1 MNIFFLLIIILF
13 SGALLSFVSNRIVPK
28 ISGIISFLIIS
39 LVSILFFSQVNIG
52 ETFQFTLGE
61 IPMQYGVTPYTY
73 IFAIIVLGLGTL
85 AAMYSIEYMKD
96 KDRLGYFYS
105 NFLLTISGMLG
116 IVFSQDFISLFIF
129 WEIMTWSSY
138 LLVIYNG
145 YNSRNVGMK
154 YMIFSAI
161 GAYAMLT
168 AIVSIKANYGTYTI
182 AEAIQNGAFNFSEHM
197 YIPIMLLVGFAV
209 KAALMPLHVWAPNAY
224 SKSPMS
230 FTSIFSGA
238 MSKMGILGIG
248 LVLAS
253 AYSYSNNDDTTN
265 YITALRY
272 TLGWLGGI
280 TAVMA
285 TIYALIQTDAKKL
298 LAYSSV
304 AQLGYII
311 VGLSTGT
318 ELGVMAA
325 LFLAVVHGIFKGALF
340 MVVGA
345 IEKQVGTTDMTKISG
360 LIRKM
365 PFTFFVALVSII
377 ALAGVPPLGG
387 FVGKW
392 MLYEALITESN
403 NYFLI
408 IVIFFSSTAA
418 FLYSYR
424 FLFGLFLGQ
433 EEKETEHVTEA
444 PITMIIPMMILA
456 ILLIVTGAFPGI
468 LFEPIS
474 HGMHNL
480 GFSDVNW
487 SMSVLV
493 NVWGEESNMTYIN
506 LSIGIVF
513 VVIFAFLTIKGYK
526 GTKNVGTKDISTG
539 GEIPTENEN
548 LTFQLDFFKPFERA
562 AAPLYKRS
570 MDKIWNDLGNAID
583 SLSDFMRKIYSGN
596 GQTYALFVVIFL
608 VILLLF
614 KDTLFAN

>member
-1 MNIFFLLIIILF
+1 MNIFFLIILIFF
-13 SGALLSFVSNRIVPK
+13 SGAILSFIINKIAPK
-28 ISGIISFLIIS
+28 FSGITTFITIAVVVF
-39 LVSILFFSQVNIG
+39 LFFTQIEINSITQFSLGGIQMQFGVNN
-52 ETFQFTLGE
+52 
-61 IPMQYGVTPYTY
+61 YTY
-73 IFAIIVLGLGTL
+73 IFAILVLGLSLL
-85 AAMYSIEYMKD
+85 ASLYSIKYMQNN
-96 KDRLGYFYS
+96 DRLGYFYS
-105 NFLLTISGMLG
+105 NFILTVTGMLG
-116 IVFSQDFISLFIF
+116 IIFSRDFISFFIF

-138 LLVIYNG
+138 LIVLYNG
-145 YNSRNVGMK
+145 KHSSKSGMK

-168 AIVSIKANYGTYTI
+168 AIVSIKGSYGTFI
-182 AEAIQNGAFNFSEHM
+182 ISDAIQQGAFNFSENI
-197 YIPIMLLVGFAV
+197 YIPIMLLIGFAV

-238 MSKMGILGIG
+238 MSKMGILGMG

-253 AYSYSNNDDTTN
+253 VYSQTTN
-265 YITALRY
+265 DNTFSVLVLKQV
-272 TLGWLGGI
+272 LGWLGGI

-318 ELGVMAA
+318 KLGVMAA
-325 LFLAVVHGIFKGALF
+325 LFLAVIHAVFKGALF
-340 MVVGA
+340 MVAGA
-345 IEKQVGTTDMTKISG
+345 VEKQVGTTDMTKISG

-365 PFTFFVALVSII
+365 PFTFFTALVSII
-377 ALAGVPPLGG
+377 ALAGIPPLGG

-403 NYFLI
+403 NYFLV

-433 EEKETEHVTEA
+433 EEKETEHVKEA
-444 PITMIIPMMILA
+444 PVTMIIPMVILA
-456 ILLIVTGAFPGI
+456 LILIVTGAYPGI
-468 LFEPIS
+468 LFEPIA
-474 HGMHNL
+474 HGMHYL

-487 SMSVLV
+487 DMSVLV
-493 NVWGEESNMTYIN
+493 NVWGEESNMAYIN
-506 LSIGIVF
+506 LSIGVVF
-513 VVIFAFLTIKGYK
+513 VVVFLFLTIKGYK
-526 GTKNVGTKDISTG
+526 GTKNVGTKDISTS

-570 MDKIWNDLGNAID
+570 MDKIWNDLGNALEAIF
-583 SLSDFMRKIYSGN
+583 DFTRRIYTGN
-596 GQTYALFVVIFL
+596 GQTYALFVIIFL
-608 VILLLF
+608 VILLIF
-614 KDTLFAN
+614 KNTLFTN

>member
-1 MNIFFLLIIILF
+1 MNIFFLIISIFF
-13 SGALLSFVSNRIVPK
+13 SGALLVFLVNKVMPK
-28 ISGIISFLIIS
+28 LSGIIAFAIITI
-39 LVSILFFSQVNIG
+39 VSIIFFTQIEIG
-52 ETFQFTLGE
+52 YTYNFTLGE
-61 IPMQYGVTPYTY
+61 INMQFGITSYTY
-73 IFAIIVLGLGTL
+73 IFALIVLGLGVL
-85 AAMYSIEYMKD
+85 ASLYSIQYMQGKE
-96 KDRLGYFYS
+96 RLGFFYS
-105 NFLLTISGMLG
+105 NFILSIAGMLG
-116 IVFSQDFISLFIF
+116 IIFSKDFISFFIF

-145 YNSRNVGMK
+145 YNSRRMGMK

-168 AIVSIKANYGTYTI
+168 AIVSIKANYGTYII
-182 AEAIQNGAFNFSEHM
+182 ADAIENGAFNFSDHI

-209 KAALMPLHVWAPNAY
+209 KAALMPLHVWAPDAY

-238 MSKMGILGIG
+238 MSKMGVLGIG
-248 LVLAS
+248 LVLATVY
-253 AYSYSNNDDTTN
+253 ANVNDDN
-265 YITALRY
+265 ISSVTALRY
-272 TLGWLGGI
+272 IIGWLGGI

-285 TIYALIQTDAKKL
+285 TIYALIQTNAKKL

-325 LFLAVVHGIFKGALF
+325 LFLAVIHAIFKGALF

-345 IEKQVGTTDMTKISG
+345 VEKQAGTTDMTKVSG

-403 NYFLI
+403 NYFLV
-408 IVIFFSSTAA
+408 IVVFFSSTAA

-424 FLFGLFLGQ
+424 FLYGLFLGQ
-433 EEKETEHVTEA
+433 EEKDTEHVKEA

-456 ILLIVTGAFPGI
+456 VLLMVFGAFPGL
-468 LFEPIS
+468 LFEPIAN
-474 HGMHNL
+474 GMHHL

-487 SMSVLV
+487 NMSVLV
-493 NVWGEESNMTYIN
+493 NIWGEESNMGYIN
-506 LSIGIVF
+506 MTIGVVF
-513 VVIFAFLTIKGYK
+513 VVVFAFLTIKGYK
-526 GTKNVGTKDISTG
+526 GTRYVGTKDISTG

-548 LTFQLDFFKPFERA
+548 LTYQMDYFKPFERA
-562 AAPLYKRS
+562 AAQLYKRS
-570 MDKIWNDLGNAID
+570 MDKIWNDLGNA
-583 SLSDFMRKIYSGN
+583 LEAVFDFTRKIYTGN

-614 KDTLFAN
+614 KDTWFAN

>member
-1 MNIFFLLIIILF
+1 MNIFFLIVIIFF
-13 SGALLSFVSNRIVPK
+13 SGALLSFLINKIFPK
-28 ISGIISFLIIS
+28 FSGITTFSTIAIIS
-39 LVSILFFSQVNIG
+39 YLFFTQVEINAITQFSLG
-52 ETFQFTLGE
+52 DIQMQFGVNNYTF
-61 IPMQYGVTPYTY
+61 
-73 IFAIIVLGLGTL
+73 IFAILVLGLSIL
-85 AAMYSIEYMKD
+85 ASLYSIKYMQNN
-96 KDRLGYFYS
+96 DRLGYFYS
-105 NFLLTISGMLG
+105 NYILTVAGMLG
-116 IVFSQDFISLFIF
+116 IIFSQDFISFFIF

-138 LLVIYNG
+138 LIVIYNG
-145 YNSRNVGMK
+145 YTTRKVGMK

-161 GAYAMLT
+161 GAYAMLS
-168 AIVSIKANYGTYTI
+168 AIVSIKAGYGTFI
-182 AEAIQNGAFNFSEHM
+182 ISEAIENGAFDFTDNI

-238 MSKMGILGIG
+238 MSKMGILGMGI
-248 LVLAS
+248 VLAS
-253 AYSYSNNDDTTN
+253 IYSHSTDENAFNVL
-265 YITALRY
+265 ILRQVI
-272 TLGWLGGI
+272 GWLGGI

-318 ELGVMAA
+318 KLGVMSA
-325 LFLAVVHGIFKGALF
+325 LFLAIIHAVFKGALF

-345 IEKQVGTTDMTKISG
+345 VERQTGTTDMTKISG

-365 PFTFFVALVSII
+365 PFTFFTALVSII
-377 ALAGVPPLGG
+377 ALAGIPPLGG

-403 NYFLI
+403 NYFLV

-433 EEKETEHVTEA
+433 EEKETKHVKEA
-444 PITMIIPMMILA
+444 PYSMIIPMVILA
-456 ILLIVTGAFPGI
+456 LVLIVTGAYPGI
-468 LFEPIS
+468 LFEPIAN
-474 HGMHNL
+474 GMHYL

-487 SMSVLV
+487 DMSVLV
-493 NVWGEESNMTYIN
+493 NVWGEESNMAYIN
-506 LSIGIVF
+506 LTIGVVF
-513 VVIFAFLTIKGYK
+513 VVIFLFLTIKGYK
-526 GTKNVGTKDISTG
+526 GTRYVGTKDISSS

-548 LTFQLDFFKPFERA
+548 LTYQLDFFRPFQRA

-570 MDKIWNDLGNAID
+570 MDKIWNDLGNALEAI
-583 SLSDFMRKIYSGN
+583 FNFTRKIYTGN

-608 VILLLF
+608 VILLIF
-614 KDTLFAN
+614 KDTLFSN

>member
-1 MNIFFLLIIILF
+1 MNIFFSIITILF
-13 SGALLSFVSNRIVPK
+13 SGALLVFLVNKVFPK
-28 ISGIISFLIIS
+28 LSGIVSFIIIALIS
-39 LVSILFFSQVNIG
+39 VLFFSQVQIG
-52 ETFQFTLGE
+52 ETYHYTMGGIQMQFGIT
-61 IPMQYGVTPYTY
+61 YYTY
-73 IFAIIVLGLGTL
+73 IFAIIVFGLSTL
-85 AAMYSIEYMKD
+85 ASLYSIKYMEGKE
-96 KDRLGYFYS
+96 RLGFFYS
-105 NFLLTISGMLG
+105 NFILTITGMVG
-116 IVFSQDFISLFIF
+116 VIFSQDFISFFIF

-138 LLVIYNG
+138 LLVIYKG
-145 YNSRNVGMK
+145 YNTRKVGMK

-168 AIVSIKANYGTYTI
+168 AIVSIKANYDTYII
-182 AEAIQNGAFNFSEHM
+182 AEAIQNGAFSFTDHI
-197 YIPIMLLVGFAV
+197 YIPIMLLIGFAV
-209 KAALMPLHVWAPNAY
+209 KAALMPLHVWAPKAY
-224 SKSPMS
+224 AKSSMS
-230 FTSIFSGA
+230 FTTIFSGA

-248 LVLAS
+248 LILAG
-253 AYSYSNNDDTTN
+253 AYSQVNSENINAI
-265 YITALRY
+265 ITLRY

-318 ELGVMAA
+318 KLGVMAA

-345 IEKQVGTTDMTKISG
+345 IEKQAGTTDMTKISG
-360 LIRKM
+360 LIRRM
-365 PFTFFVALVSII
+365 PWTFFVALISII

-392 MLYEALITESN
+392 MLYESLITESN

-408 IVIFFSSTAA
+408 IVVFFSSTAA

-433 EEKETEHVTEA
+433 EEKDTDHVKEA
-444 PITMIIPMMILA
+444 PITMLIPMVILA
-456 ILLIVTGAFPGI
+456 LLLIITGIFPGLI
-468 LFEPIS
+468 FEPIA
-474 HGMHNL
+474 HGMQYL
-480 GFSDVNW
+480 GFTEVNW
-487 SMSVLV
+487 NMSVLV
-493 NVWGEESNMTYIN
+493 NAWGLETNMGH
-506 LSIGIVF
+506 IGMTIGTVF
-513 VVIFAFLTIKGYK
+513 VAIFAFLTIKGYK

-548 LTFQLDFFKPFERA
+548 LTYQMDYFKPFERA

-570 MDKIWNDLGNAID
+570 MDKIWNDLANALDAIF
-583 SLSDFMRKIYSGN
+583 DFTRKIYTGN
-596 GQTYALFVVIFL
+596 GQTYAILVVIFL

-614 KDTLFAN
+614 KNTLFAS

>member
-1 MNIFFLLIIILF
+1 MNIFFLIILILF
-13 SGALLSFVSNRIVPK
+13 SGALLAYLLNKVSSK
-28 ISGIISFLIIS
+28 LSGIVAFITIAIIS
-39 LVSILFFSQVNIG
+39 ALFFTQVTIG
-52 ETFQFTLGE
+52 ETYSFTLGE
-61 IPMQYGVTPYTY
+61 IQMQFGVTYYTY
-73 IFAIIVLGLGTL
+73 IFAIIVLGLSTL
-85 AAMYSIEYMKD
+85 ASLYSIQYMQGKA
-96 KDRLGYFYS
+96 KLGFFYS
-105 NFLLTISGMLG
+105 NYLLTIAGMTG
-116 IVFSQDFISLFIF
+116 IIFSQDFISFFIF

-138 LLVIYNG
+138 LLVIYSG
-145 YNSRNVGMK
+145 YKSQKIGMK

-161 GAYAMLT
+161 GAYSMLA
-168 AIVSIKANYGTYTI
+168 AIVSIKANYDTYLI
-182 AEAIQNGAFNFSEHM
+182 AEAMQNGAFSFSDHI

-230 FTSIFSGA
+230 FTVLFSGA
-238 MSKMGILGIG
+238 MSKMGILGMG

-253 AYSYSNNDDTTN
+253 AYSYSNTENGN
-265 YITALRY
+265 AILALRY

-318 ELGVMAA
+318 KLGVMAA
-325 LFLAVVHGIFKGALF
+325 LFLAVVHAVFKGALF

-345 IEKQVGTTDMTKISG
+345 VEKQAGTTDMTKISG
-360 LIRKM
+360 LIRRM
-365 PFTFFVALVSII
+365 PWTFLVALISII

-392 MLYEALITESN
+392 MIYEALITESN
-403 NYFLI
+403 NYFLV

-424 FLFGLFLGQ
+424 FLYGLFLGQ
-433 EEKETEHVTEA
+433 EEKDTEHVKEA
-444 PITMIIPMMILA
+444 PVTMLIPMLILA
-456 ILLIVTGAFPGI
+456 AILIVTGVYPGV
-468 LFEPIS
+468 LFEPIA
-474 HGMHNL
+474 HGMHYL

-487 SMSVLV
+487 DMSVLV
-493 NVWGEESNMTYIN
+493 NVWGLESNMGYI
-506 LSIGIVF
+506 SMTIGVVF

-526 GTKNVGTKDISTG
+526 GTKDVGTKDISTG

-548 LTFQLDFFKPFERA
+548 LSYQMDYFKPFERA

-570 MDKIWNDLGNAID
+570 MNKIWSDLGNAVD
-583 SLSDFMRKIYSGN
+583 ALFDFTRKIYTGN
-596 GQTYALFVVIFL
+596 GQTYAIFVVIFL

>member
-1 MNIFFLLIIILF
+1 MNIFFTIISLLF
-13 SGALLSFVSNRIVPK
+13 SGALLVFLINKVVPK
-28 ISGIISFLIIS
+28 IAGVVAFITIAV
-39 LVSILFFSQVNIG
+39 VSALFFTQVTIG
-52 ETFQFTLGE
+52 ETYPFTMGE
-61 IPMQYGVTPYTY
+61 IQMQFGVTHYTY
-73 IFAIIVLGLGTL
+73 IFAIIVLGLSTL
-85 AAMYSIEYMKD
+85 ASLYSIQYMEGKE
-96 KDRLGYFYS
+96 RLGFFYS
-105 NFLLTISGMLG
+105 NYLLTVAGMIG
-116 IVFSQDFISLFIF
+116 IIFSQDFISFFIF

-138 LLVIYNG
+138 LLVIYDG
-145 YNSRNVGMK
+145 YNTRKVGMK

-161 GAYAMLT
+161 GAYAMLA
-168 AIVSIKANYGTYTI
+168 AIVSIKANYDTYIIT
-182 AEAIQNGAFNFSEHM
+182 EAMQKGAFSFADHM
-197 YIPIMLLVGFAV
+197 YIPIMLLIGFAV
-209 KAALMPLHVWAPNAY
+209 KAALMPLHVWAPKAY

-230 FTSIFSGA
+230 FTVLFSGA
-238 MSKMGILGIG
+238 MSKMGILGMG

-253 AYSYSNNDDTTN
+253 AYSYANTESANA
-265 YITALRY
+265 ITALRY
-272 TLGWLGGI
+272 ALGWLGGI
-280 TAVMA
+280 TAVMG

-318 ELGVMAA
+318 KLGVMAA
-325 LFLAVVHGIFKGALF
+325 LFLAIVHGVFKGALF

-345 IEKQVGTTDMTKISG
+345 VEKQAGTTDMTKISG
-360 LIRKM
+360 LIRRM
-365 PFTFFVALVSII
+365 PWTFFVALVSII

-403 NYFLI
+403 NYFLV

-424 FLFGLFLGQ
+424 FLYGLFLGQ
-433 EEKETEHVTEA
+433 EEKDTEHVKEA
-444 PITMIIPMMILA
+444 PITMLIPMVILA
-456 ILLIVTGAFPGI
+456 VILIITGTFPGV
-468 LFEPIS
+468 LFEPIA
-474 HGMHNL
+474 HGMHYL
-480 GFSDVNW
+480 GFNDVNW
-487 SMSVLV
+487 DMSILV
-493 NVWGEESNMTYIN
+493 NVWGLESNMGHISM
-506 LSIGIVF
+506 SIGVVF

-548 LTFQLDFFKPFERA
+548 LSYQLDYFKPFERA

-570 MDKIWNDLGNAID
+570 MNKIWNDLANAID
-583 SLSDFMRKIYSGN
+583 AVFDFTRKIYTGN
-596 GQTYALFVVIFL
+596 GQTYAIFVVVFL